1 MPYKCFMVVRANT
14 RQVEYLTCDK
24 KHGDN
29 EPCNENR
36 VAFRE
41 AFDIVRE
48 DNGQMVKEGV
58 HHMSLHEVVGAMW
71 FDDYSEPNMP
81 RDAQDWEHLDAEWV
95 ARVKN
100 PDGSIPARHP
110 SFIFAEGPQ
119 LTVMT
124 PGGRWVIDSRASN
137 CGSPYD
143 YNHRCWVRHGEPP
156 MITVD
161 KNGATCSAG
170 AGSIQCGSYHGFL
183 QNGELT

>member
-1 MPYKCFMVVRANT
+1 MPYKCFMVTKVNTQQVWVR
-14 RQVEYLTCDK
+14 TCDK
-24 KHGDN
+24 KHGDD
-29 EPCNENR
+29 EPCNENGKYSTE
-36 VAFRE
+36 V
-41 AFDIVRE
+41 FDIVRQ
-48 DNGQMVKEGV
+48 DNGEIVKTGQSY
-58 HHMSLHEVVGAMW
+58 MSLSGVIGSMW
-71 FDDYSEPNMP
+71 LEDYVEPNMP
-81 RDAQDWEHLDAEWV
+81 KDAQDWSHLDEEGV
-95 ARVKN
+95 KRVQN
-100 PDGSIPARHP
+100 PDGSMPARHP

-143 YNHRCWVRHGEPP
+143 YNHRCWIRHGEPP
-156 MITVD
+156 NITVD